1 MFPLL
6 AYFASQAGPTTRS
19 KRAWSFARLPL
30 QPGAACACH
39 GLASGSSA
47 WPACNRLVFDLRAAS
62 GQLGAP
68 TGAKSFGMMFVAIF
82 AALLLAVVTAVASRA
97 EALNRL
103 IATDLNEEGALR
115 HGGSSQS

>member
-1 MFPLL
+1 
-6 AYFASQAGPTTRS
+6 
-19 KRAWSFARLPL
+19 
-30 QPGAACACH
+30 
-39 GLASGSSA
+39 
-47 WPACNRLVFDLRAAS
+47 
-62 GQLGAP
+62 
-68 TGAKSFGMMFVAIF
+68 MMFVAIF